1 MTAQQP
7 LERRAHLRIREM
19 LNEWAGWQADRCGL
33 SFPSQVSFVQERVQ
47 TSGLGGAD
55 HREMP
60 DDLVR
65 LDREVEKLA
74 PGFRRIVSLEYL
86 DRRPQKAKAADLGI
100 PREVFS
106 ARLRFIHEHLNHVM
120 FCL

>member
-1 MTAQQP
+1 MTLPQP
-7 LERRAHLRIREM
+7 VERRAHFRIREM
-19 LNEWAGWQADRCGL
+19 LNEWAGWQVDRCNL

-47 TSGLGGAD
+47 TSGQGGAD
-55 HREMP
+55 HKQMP
-60 DDLVR
+60 DDLLK
-65 LDREVEKLA
+65 LDREIGKLA

-106 ARLRFIHEHLNHVM
+106 ARLRFIHEQLNHTM
-120 FCL
+120 FVL